1 MIDRSVI
8 EAVRVEHSIVETVQ
22 GYVTLRREGRLWRG
36 RCPFHADSDPS
47 LAVYPA
53 VHPQEGRY
61 YCFGCGEGGDV
72 IDFVMEIEHLSFR
85 EAVSKLA
92 GSGRPRAVRGSGVT
106 GSGAADSSV
115 APTRPEGLLIRQPWQ
130 PGQPGVRPGFQP
142 EQREALG
149 QHEAGR
155 LTPADRQILQVV
167 AACYHSALLGNQ
179 TALSYVLARAIPMH
193 VIRQWQVGYA
203 NGKRLGLY
211 LMLHR
216 QNLRR
221 ALALGLFCSG
231 ERLAGRIV
239 FPEIRRDGAY
249 YLSGRA
255 TLPGQEPKYLG
266 LPLPKALY
274 GVQALGESKMA
285 FLTEGYFDWLT
296 LLSWGYPALC
306 MGGTRLK
313 SQHLALL
320 SGLDRI
326 YLALDSD
333 QAGQEGAAKIQDALG
348 ERAVILR
355 LPPGVKDVN
364 ELATSCQDGR
374 NIFGR
379 LVVKAP

>member
-8 EAVRVEHSIVETVQ
+8 EDVRSRHPIVETVQ
-22 GYVTLRREGRLWRG
+22 WYVTLRREGRLWRG
-36 RCPFHADSDPS
+36 CCPFHADSDPS

-53 VHPQEGRY
+53 VHPPTVHPTEGRY

-72 IDFVMEIEHLSFR
+72 IDFVMEMEHLSFR
-85 EAVSKLA
+85 QAVSRLG
-92 GSGRPRAVRGSGVT
+92 GSRRPPALTSSGVT
-106 GSGAADSSV
+106 GSGV
-115 APTRPEGLLIRQPWQ
+115 TPRRPAGQLIRQPGQPVQ
-130 PGQPGVRPGFQP
+130 PGAQQVG
-142 EQREALG
+142 REAVRE
-149 QHEAGR
+149 HEADR
-155 LTPADRQILQVV
+155 LTPADRQILQVA

-203 NGKRLGLY
+203 NGNRLGLY

-221 ALALGLFCSG
+221 ALALGLLCHG
-231 ERLAGRIV
+231 ERMAGRIV
-239 FPEIRRDGAY
+239 FPEIHRDGVY

-274 GVQALGESKMA
+274 GVQALGKSKLA

-306 MGGTRLK
+306 LGGTRLK

-320 SGLDRI
+320 SGLERV

-333 QAGQEGAAKIQDALG
+333 QAGQEGAARIQDALG

-374 NIFGR
+374 DVFGR
-379 LVVKAP
+379 LVVKAT

>member
-1 MIDRSVI
+1 M
-8 EAVRVEHSIVETVQ
+8 
-22 GYVTLRREGRLWRG
+22 TL
-36 RCPFHADSDPS
+36 
-47 LAVYPA
+47 
-53 VHPQEGRY
+53 
-61 YCFGCGEGGDV
+61 
-72 IDFVMEIEHLSFR
+72 
-85 EAVSKLA
+85 
-92 GSGRPRAVRGSGVT
+92 
-106 GSGAADSSV
+106 
-115 APTRPEGLLIRQPWQ
+115 
-130 PGQPGVRPGFQP
+130 
-142 EQREALG
+142 
-149 QHEAGR
+149 
-155 LTPADRQILQVV
+155 ADRQILQVA

-179 TALSYVLARAIPMH
+179 TALSYVLARAIPMR

-239 FPEIRRDGAY
+239 FPEIRRDGVY

-274 GVQALGESKMA
+274 GLQALGKSKIA

-306 MGGTRLK
+306 LGGTRLK

-320 SGLDRI
+320 SGLERI

-333 QAGQEGAAKIQDALG
+333 QAGQEGAAKIQEALG

-355 LPPGVKDVN
+355 LPLGVKDVN

-379 LVVKAP
+379 LIVKAI

>member
-8 EAVRVEHSIVETVQ
+8 EDVRSRHPIVETVQ
-22 GYVTLRREGRLWRG
+22 GYVALRHEGRLWRG
-36 RCPFHADSDPS
+36 CCPFHADSDPS

-53 VHPQEGRY
+53 VHPPAEYPQEGRY

-72 IDFVMEIEHLSFR
+72 IDFVMEMEHLSFR
-85 EAVSKLA
+85 ETVSRLG
-92 GSGRPRAVRGSGVT
+92 GSRRPPALTSSGVT
-106 GSGAADSSV
+106 GSGV
-115 APTRPEGLLIRQPWQ
+115 TPRRPVGKLLRQ
-130 PGQPGVRPGFQP
+130 PGQPEQP
-142 EQREALG
+142 VGQQVGREAVRE
-149 QHEAGR
+149 HEADR
-155 LTPADRQILQVV
+155 LTPADRQILQVA

-221 ALALGLFCSG
+221 ALALGLFCHG

-239 FPEIRRDGAY
+239 FPEIRRDGVY

-274 GVQALGESKMA
+274 GVQALGKSKLA

-306 MGGTRLK
+306 LGGTRLK
-313 SQHLALL
+313 SQQVALL
-320 SGLDRI
+320 SGLERI

-333 QAGQEGAAKIQDALG
+333 QAGQEGAAKIQEALG

-374 NIFGR
+374 DTFGR
-379 LVVKAP
+379 LVVKAT